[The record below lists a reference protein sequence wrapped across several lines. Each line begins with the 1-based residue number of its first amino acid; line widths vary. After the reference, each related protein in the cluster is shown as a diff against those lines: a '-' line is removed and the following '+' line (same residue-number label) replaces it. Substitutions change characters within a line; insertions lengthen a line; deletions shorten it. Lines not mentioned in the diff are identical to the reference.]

1 MKKKLMKNKHIP
13 VMLEEVK
20 SFIPNSKKINVIDAT
35 FGSGGYSSSII
46 KEFKVNQLI
55 AIDRDPISE
64 IFAKELKNKY
74 INFKLVNDK
83 FSNIDNIIKEVNSR
97 DKKYDVI
104 IFDLGVSSNQLD
116 NVNRGFSFQK
126 DGPLDMNMGTSSIK
140 AYEVVNLYEEK
151 KLADIIFNL
160 GEEKFS
166 RRIAKNIVINRK
178 VKLISSTL
186 ELAKIV
192 SDSIPFSKV
201 KNIRIHPATR
211 TFQALRIYVNDEIN
225 ELKTSLKKTIN
236 ILNKDGLLI
245 IVSFQSLE
253 DRIVKDFFNHH
264 SGKRWRSS
272 RHYPELVDSGSITFK
287 IITKKPLRPSD
298 SEINFNPRS
307 RSAKLRV
314 AQKIL

>member
-1 MKKKLMKNKHIP
+1 MKNKHIP

-20 SFIPNSKKINVIDAT
+20 SFIPNRKNINVIDAT

-83 FSNIDNIIKEVNSR
+83 FSNIDRIIKEVNSG

-116 NVNRGFSFQK
+116 NANRGFSFLK
-126 DGPLDMNMGTSSIK
+126 DGPLDMNMGTSSTK

-151 KLADIIFNL
+151 KLADIIFKL

-166 RRIAKNIVINRK
+166 RRIAKNIVISRK
-178 VKLISSTL
+178 VKLISSTS

-192 SDSIPFSKV
+192 SDSIPFSKI
-201 KNIRIHPATR
+201 KNIRIHPATK

-225 ELKTSLKKTIN
+225 ELRTSLKKTIN

-287 IITKKPLRPSD
+287 IITKKPLKPSD
-298 SEINFNPRS
+298 TEINLNPRS

-314 AQKIL
+314 AQKII

>member
-1 MKKKLMKNKHIP
+1 
-13 VMLEEVK
+13 MLEEVK
-20 SFIPNSKKINVIDAT
+20 SFIPKSKKINVIDAT

-46 KEFKVNQLI
+46 KDFKVNQLI

-83 FSNIDNIIKEVNSR
+83 FSNIDRIIKEVNSR

-116 NVNRGFSFQK
+116 NANRGFSFQK
-126 DGPLDMNMGTSSIK
+126 DGPLDMNMGTSSTK
-140 AYEVVNLYEEK
+140 AHEVVNLYEEK
-151 KLADIIFNL
+151 KLADIIFKL

-166 RRIAKNIVINRK
+166 RRIAKNIVISRK
-178 VKLISSTL
+178 VKLISSTS

-225 ELKTSLKKTIN
+225 ELRTSLKKTIN

-314 AQKIL
+314 AQKII

>member
-1 MKKKLMKNKHIP
+1 
-13 VMLEEVK
+13 MLEEVK
-20 SFIPNSKKINVIDAT
+20 SFIPNRKNINVIDAT

-83 FSNIDNIIKEVNSR
+83 FSNIDRIIKEVNSG

-116 NVNRGFSFQK
+116 NANRGFSFQK
-126 DGPLDMNMGTSSIK
+126 EGPLDMNMGTSSTK

-151 KLADIIFNL
+151 KLADIIFKL

-166 RRIAKNIVINRK
+166 RRIAKNIVISRK
-178 VKLISSTL
+178 VKLISSTS

-192 SDSIPFSKV
+192 SDSIPFSKI
-201 KNIRIHPATR
+201 KNIRIHPATK

-225 ELKTSLKKTIN
+225 ELRTSLKKTIN

-298 SEINFNPRS
+298 TEINLNPRS

-314 AQKIL
+314 AQKII

>member
-1 MKKKLMKNKHIP
+1 MKNKHIP

-46 KEFKVNQLI
+46 KDFKVNQLI

-83 FSNIDNIIKEVNSR
+83 FSNIDRIIKEVNSR

-116 NVNRGFSFQK
+116 NANRGFSFQK
-126 DGPLDMNMGTSSIK
+126 DGPLDMNMGTSSTK

-151 KLADIIFNL
+151 KLADIIFKL

-166 RRIAKNIVINRK
+166 RRIAKNIVISRK
-178 VKLISSTL
+178 VKLISSTS

-192 SDSIPFSKV
+192 TNSIPFSKV
-201 KNIRIHPATR
+201 KNTRIHPATR

-225 ELKTSLKKTIN
+225 ELRTSLKKTIN

-314 AQKIL
+314 AQKII

>member
-1 MKKKLMKNKHIP
+1 
-13 VMLEEVK
+13 MLEEVK

-83 FSNIDNIIKEVNSR
+83 FSNIDRIIKEVNSR

-116 NVNRGFSFQK
+116 NANRGFSFQK
-126 DGPLDMNMGTSSIK
+126 DGPLDMNMGTSSTK

-151 KLADIIFNL
+151 KLADIIFKL

-166 RRIAKNIVINRK
+166 RRIAKNIVLSRK

-192 SDSIPFSKV
+192 SDSIPFRKI
-201 KNIRIHPATR
+201 KNIRIHAATK

-225 ELKTSLKKTIN
+225 ELRTSLKKTIN

-298 SEINFNPRS
+298 TEINLNPRS

-314 AQKIL
+314 AQKII

>member
-1 MKKKLMKNKHIP
+1 
-13 VMLEEVK
+13 MLEEVK

-46 KEFKVNQLI
+46 KDFKVNQLI

-83 FSNIDNIIKEVNSR
+83 FSNIDQIIKKVNSR
-97 DKKYDVI
+97 DRKYDVI

-116 NVNRGFSFQK
+116 NANRGFSFQK
-126 DGPLDMNMGTSSIK
+126 EGPLDMNMGTSSKK

-151 KLADIIFNL
+151 KLADIIFKL

-178 VKLISSTL
+178 SKLISSTL

-192 SDSIPFSKV
+192 SDSIPFNKV
-201 KNIRIHPATR
+201 KNIRIHPATK
-211 TFQALRIYVNDEIN
+211 TFQALRVYVNDEIN
-225 ELKTSLKKTIN
+225 ELRTSLKKTIN
-236 ILNKDGLLI
+236 ILSKDGLLI

-272 RHYPELVDSGSITFK
+272 RHYPELVDSGSITFRT
-287 IITKKPLRPSD
+287 ITKKPLRPSD
-298 SEINFNPRS
+298 NEINFNPRS

-314 AQKIL
+314 AQKII

>member
-1 MKKKLMKNKHIP
+1 MENKHIP

-83 FSNIDNIIKEVNSR
+83 FSNIDRIVKEVNSR
-97 DKKYDVI
+97 EKKYDVI

-116 NVNRGFSFQK
+116 NANRGFSFQK
-126 DGPLDMNMGTSSIK
+126 EGPLDMNMGTSSTK

-151 KLADIIFNL
+151 KLADIIFKL

-166 RRIAKNIVINRK
+166 RRIAKNIVISRK
-178 VKLISSTL
+178 VKLISSTS

-192 SDSIPFSKV
+192 SNSIPFSKI
-201 KNIRIHPATR
+201 KNIRIHPATK

-225 ELKTSLKKTIN
+225 ELRTSLKKTIN
-236 ILNKDGLLI
+236 ILNNDGLLI

-298 SEINFNPRS
+298 TEINLNPRS

-314 AQKIL
+314 AQKII

>member
-1 MKKKLMKNKHIP
+1 MKNKHIP

-20 SFIPNSKKINVIDAT
+20 SFIPNRKNINVIDAT

-74 INFKLVNDK
+74 VNFKLVNDK
-83 FSNIDNIIKEVNSR
+83 FSNIDRIIKEVNSG

-116 NVNRGFSFQK
+116 NANRGFSFQK
-126 DGPLDMNMGTSSIK
+126 EGPLDMNMGTSSTK

-151 KLADIIFNL
+151 KLADIIFKL

-166 RRIAKNIVINRK
+166 RRIAKNIVISRK
-178 VKLISSTL
+178 VKLISSTS

-192 SDSIPFSKV
+192 SDSIPFSKI
-201 KNIRIHPATR
+201 KNIRIHPATK

-225 ELKTSLKKTIN
+225 ELRTSLKKTIN

-253 DRIVKDFFNHH
+253 DRIVKDFFNHN

-272 RHYPELVDSGSITFK
+272 RHYPELVDEGPITFN
-287 IITKKPLRPSD
+287 IITKKPIRPSER
-298 SEINFNPRS
+298 EILNNPRS

-314 AQKIL
+314 GEKIH

>member
-1 MKKKLMKNKHIP
+1 
-13 VMLEEVK
+13 MLEEVK
-20 SFIPNSKKINVIDAT
+20 SFIPNSKNINVIDAT

-83 FSNIDNIIKEVNSR
+83 FSNIDRIIKEVNSR

-116 NVNRGFSFQK
+116 NANRGFSFQK
-126 DGPLDMNMGTSSIK
+126 EGPLDMNMGTSSTK

-151 KLADIIFNL
+151 KLADIIFKL

-166 RRIAKNIVINRK
+166 RRIAKNIVISRK
-178 VKLISSTL
+178 VKLISSTS

-192 SDSIPFSKV
+192 SDSIPFSKI
-201 KNIRIHPATR
+201 KNIRIHPATK

-225 ELKTSLKKTIN
+225 ELRTSLKKTIN

-298 SEINFNPRS
+298 TEINLNPRS

-314 AQKIL
+314 AQKII

>member
-1 MKKKLMKNKHIP
+1 
-13 VMLEEVK
+13 MLEEVK
-20 SFIPNSKKINVIDAT
+20 SFIPNSKNINVIDAT

-83 FSNIDNIIKEVNSR
+83 FSNIDKIIKEINSR

-116 NVNRGFSFQK
+116 NANRGFSFLK
-126 DGPLDMNMGTSSIK
+126 DGPLDMNMGTSFTK

-151 KLADIIFNL
+151 KLADIIFKL

-178 VKLISSTL
+178 SKLISSTS

-192 SDSIPFSKV
+192 SDSIPFSKI
-201 KNIRIHPATR
+201 KNIRIHPATK

-225 ELKTSLKKTIN
+225 ELRTSLKKTIN

-298 SEINFNPRS
+298 TEINLNPRS

-314 AQKIL
+314 AQKII

>member
-1 MKKKLMKNKHIP
+1 MENKHIP

-20 SFIPNSKKINVIDAT
+20 SFIPNSKNINVIDAT

-83 FSNIDNIIKEVNSR
+83 FSNIDRIIKEVNSR

-116 NVNRGFSFQK
+116 NANRGFSFQK
-126 DGPLDMNMGTSSIK
+126 EGPLDMNMGTSSTK

-151 KLADIIFNL
+151 KLADIIFKL

-166 RRIAKNIVINRK
+166 RRIAKNIVISRK
-178 VKLISSTL
+178 VKLISSTS

-192 SDSIPFSKV
+192 SDSIPFSKI
-201 KNIRIHPATR
+201 KNIRIHPATK

-225 ELKTSLKKTIN
+225 ELRTSLKKTIN

-298 SEINFNPRS
+298 TEINLNPRS

-314 AQKIL
+314 AQKII

>member
-1 MKKKLMKNKHIP
+1 MKNKHIP

-20 SFIPNSKKINVIDAT
+20 SFIPNRKNINVIDAT

-83 FSNIDNIIKEVNSR
+83 FSNIDRIIKEVNSR

-116 NVNRGFSFQK
+116 NANRGFSFQK
-126 DGPLDMNMGTSSIK
+126 DGPLDMNMGTSSTK
-140 AYEVVNLYEEK
+140 AYEIVNLYEEK
-151 KLADIIFNL
+151 KLADIIFKL
-160 GEEKFS
+160 GDEKFS

-178 VKLISSTL
+178 FKLISSTS

-192 SDSIPFSKV
+192 SDSIPFNKA

-298 SEINFNPRS
+298 TEINLNPRS

-314 AQKIL
+314 AQKII

>member
-1 MKKKLMKNKHIP
+1 MENKHIP

-83 FSNIDNIIKEVNSR
+83 FSNIDRIIKEVNSG

-116 NVNRGFSFQK
+116 NANRGFSFQK
-126 DGPLDMNMGTSSIK
+126 EGPLDMNMGTSSTK
-140 AYEVVNLYEEK
+140 ASEVVNLYEEK
-151 KLADIIFNL
+151 KLADIIFKL

-166 RRIAKNIVINRK
+166 RRIAKNIVISRK
-178 VKLISSTL
+178 VKLISSTS

-192 SDSIPFSKV
+192 SDSIPFNKI
-201 KNIRIHPATR
+201 KKIRIHAATK

-225 ELKTSLKKTIN
+225 ELRTSLKKTIN

-253 DRIVKDFFNHH
+253 DRIVKDFFNPH

-298 SEINFNPRS
+298 TEINLNPRS

-314 AQKIL
+314 AQKII

>member
-1 MKKKLMKNKHIP
+1 MKKRLMKNKHIP

-20 SFIPNSKKINVIDAT
+20 SFIPNSKNINVIDAT

-83 FSNIDNIIKEVNSR
+83 FSNIDRIIKEVNSR

-116 NVNRGFSFQK
+116 NANRGFSFQK
-126 DGPLDMNMGTSSIK
+126 EGPLDMNMGTSSTK

-151 KLADIIFNL
+151 KLADIIFKL

-166 RRIAKNIVINRK
+166 RRIAKNIVISRK
-178 VKLISSTL
+178 VKLISSTS

-192 SDSIPFSKV
+192 SDSIPFSKI
-201 KNIRIHPATR
+201 KNIRIHPATK

-225 ELKTSLKKTIN
+225 ELRTSLKKTIN

-298 SEINFNPRS
+298 TEINLNPRS

-314 AQKIL
+314 AQKII